1 MTTTT
6 PGKPLRNV
14 IAFVVVASCIGFV
27 AWGIAKDI
35 DQVDLADLDWMA
47 VVRASTVLAV
57 AYVFRALSF
66 GIVVKSMDRGAPL
79 WTSARVFLGAQ
90 LGRYVPGKVWQVA
103 GAGYL
108 ASRLGTSATASVVGT
123 TYYVV
128 VHNLVGALLGL
139 WVVVQRFPQAAE
151 SYATWVLLIAGVFAV
166 GFASSPAFARLVR
179 WAGTKVGRDLDFHA
193 VPVWVAPVTIASSL
207 VVWSLFGVA
216 VVEVFGAAVP
226 LEAPPSLEDAIT
238 HMAAASVAGLAV
250 LVAPSG
256 LGVREAV
263 FVAAFSDRY
272 SVAVA
277 GLVAL
282 VLRLL
287 MSVLEALLSAL
298 SIALPSKKHVAG

>member
-6 PGKPLRNV
+6 PGRPARNAL
-14 IAFVVVASCIGFV
+14 AFVVVASCIGFV
-27 AWGIAKDI
+27 GWGIAKDI
-35 DQVDLADLDWMA
+35 DQVDLADLDWGA
-47 VVRASTVLAV
+47 AARASVVLAV

-66 GIVVKSMDRGAPL
+66 GVVVKSMDRAAPL

-90 LGRYVPGKVWQVA
+90 LGRYVPGKIWQVA

-108 ASRLGTSATASVVGT
+108 ASRFGTSATASVVGT

-139 WVVVQRFPQAAE
+139 WVVVQRFPETAE
-151 SYATWVLLIAGVFAV
+151 SDATWVLLIAGVLAV

-179 WAGTKVGRDLDFHA
+179 WAGTKVGKELDFHA
-193 VPVWVAPVTIASSL
+193 VPVWVAPLTILSSL

-216 VVEVFGAAVP
+216 VVEVFGATVP
-226 LEAPPSLEDAIT
+226 LEAPPPLEAAIT

-250 LVAPSG
+250 LIAPSG

-287 MSVLEALLSAL
+287 MSVLEAFLSAL
-298 SIALPSKKHVAG
+298 SIALPAKKHVAG